1 MYILNVYIET
11 YGCQMN
17 KLDSEYVQAILEGE
31 GFVIVPDMS
40 DADVILLNT
49 CGVRE
54 NAEIRIHGRIG
65 ELSAL
70 KRQRP
75 QILFGIIGCM
85 AQRLGS
91 SLISDVV
98 RIVAG
103 PDSYRNLPEMV
114 RRAASNKFKIQN
126 SKFKIQN
133 SYSEPVVDTRLG
145 GAETYENIEP
155 VRKDGFSA
163 WVAVMRGCNNFC
175 SYCVV
180 PYTRGRERSIPVNR
194 ILSEIERLKENG
206 FREITLLGQNVNS
219 YRDGDVDFA
228 GLLDRTA
235 DTSIGWIRF
244 LTSNPRDLTGE
255 ILEVMARRENVC
267 SHLHLPLQ
275 SGSDS
280 ILAAMNRGYTA
291 GEYLSL
297 IEQARSIVDGISIT
311 TDMIF
316 GFPGETDRDFMDS
329 LSVMETVRYDYA
341 FLYRYSERKGT
352 KASSLKDSVPE
363 HIRKER
369 LKEAIELQ
377 KAITQERHTEQ
388 VGTTHK
394 VLIKGLSKDGKGWF
408 GFSEKSI
415 PVVVIGNGDGALAG
429 SFVKAHITGTTGASL
444 LGNYEL

>member
-1 MYILNVYIET
+1 
-11 YGCQMN
+11 
-17 KLDSEYVQAILEGE
+17 
-31 GFVIVPDMS
+31 
-40 DADVILLNT
+40 
-49 CGVRE
+49 
-54 NAEIRIHGRIG
+54 
-65 ELSAL
+65 
-70 KRQRP
+70 
-75 QILFGIIGCM
+75 
-85 AQRLGS
+85 
-91 SLISDVV
+91 
-98 RIVAG
+98 
-103 PDSYRNLPEMV
+103 MV
-114 RRAASNKFKIQN
+114 RRAVGTDYNLSHQN
-126 SKFKIQN
+126 AVAES
-133 SYSEPVVDTRLG
+133 VVDTGLG

-175 SYCVV
+175 SYCIV

-206 FREITLLGQNVNS
+206 FREITMLGQNVNS

-228 GLLDRTA
+228 GLLDRAA
-235 DTSIGWIRF
+235 DTGIGWIRF

-255 ILEVMARRENVC
+255 ILDVMARRENVC

-280 ILAAMNRGYTA
+280 ILAAMNRGYTT

-297 IEQARSIVDGISIT
+297 IEQARDIVDGISIT

-316 GFPGETDRDFMDS
+316 GFPGETDRDFKDS

-341 FLYRYSERKGT
+341 FLYRYSERAGT
-352 KASSLKDSVPE
+352 KASRLKDSVPE
-363 HIRKER
+363 QIRKER

-415 PVVVIGNGDGALAG
+415 PVVVTENGDGAFAG